1 MGFSSKQPNMMIS
14 RTLCLMVLMLLV
26 SCNSRPQKSPGPLSG
41 LFNVALFPLK
51 AAVSLVQATND
62 TAPLVL
68 EGIQEF
74 RDFSPLVF
82 GFARAFLETQ
92 QEKNMEVMDTFI
104 GSFMCDLRCN
114 GQDNCKSD
122 FCKTEKEVADAGNT
136 GIQERKALK

>member
-1 MGFSSKQPNMMIS
+1 MLSG
-14 RTLCLMVLMLLV
+14 RTLCLMVLMLIV
-26 SCNSRPQKSPGPLSG
+26 TCNSRPQQTPGPLSG
-41 LFNVALFPLK
+41 LFNLALFPLK
-51 AAVSLVQATND
+51 AAGSLVQATND

-92 QEKNMEVMDTFI
+92 QDKNMEVMDTFI

-114 GQDNCKSD
+114 GQDG
-122 FCKTEKEVADAGNT
+122 CKTEKAVA
-136 GIQERKALK
+136 

>member
-1 MGFSSKQPNMMIS
+1 MGSFAMVNKMSG
-14 RTLCLMVLMLLV
+14 RTLCLVVVMLLV
-26 SCNSRPQKSPGPLSG
+26 SCNSRPQQTQGPLSG
-41 LFNVALFPLK
+41 LFKLALFPLK
-51 AAVSLVQATND
+51 APGSLVQATND

-114 GQDNCKSD
+114 GEDDCQSD
-122 FCKTEKEVADAGNT
+122 FCKTEKAVAEELNT
-136 GIQERKALK
+136 

>member
-1 MGFSSKQPNMMIS
+1 MGSSKQPNMMIS

-26 SCNSRPQKSPGPLSG
+26 SCNSRPQKSRTTQWIVQCCP
-41 LFNVALFPLK
+41 
-51 AAVSLVQATND
+51 AVSLVRATND

-92 QEKNMEVMDTFI
+92 QEKKYGGHGYIYRIIHV
-104 GSFMCDLRCN
+104 
-114 GQDNCKSD
+114 
-122 FCKTEKEVADAGNT
+122 
-136 GIQERKALK
+136 

>member
-1 MGFSSKQPNMMIS
+1 MGSSKQTNMVS
-14 RTLCLMVLMLLV
+14 GKTFCLMVMLLLV
-26 SCNSRPQKSPGPLSG
+26 SCNSRPQQSPGPLSG
-41 LFNVALFPLK
+41 LFNVGLFPLK

-92 QEKNMEVMDTFI
+92 QEKNKEVMDTFI
-104 GSFMCDLRCN
+104 GSFMCELKCN
-114 GQDNCKSD
+114 GQDDCQSE